1 MGSQDQSLQAP
12 PGRAAPLPGSGA
24 YAEAFAPGGEVRPH
38 WEYLLG
44 SLAELS
50 DAERGIRQKMVER
63 ILRDDGVTYN
73 DYTTGGSGRDWRLDP
88 VPLLLDSREWQNIE
102 SGVRERAELLN
113 LVLRDLYGPRSLVRL
128 GIIPPELVFGHPGFL
143 RACDGIT
150 LPGEQSLVQY
160 AVDMLRGPDGRARVI
175 SDRTQVPSGAGY
187 ALQNRIVMSRVFP
200 SLFRDSHVHRLSLYF
215 NSLRA
220 RLNALGPN
228 GGLPR
233 VVMLTPGAYNETY
246 YEHLF
251 LANHLGY
258 SLVQGSD
265 LTVRDGFVWLKTL
278 NGLSRIDVILRRVDD
293 NYCDPVELK
302 PDSQLGVPGLLEVV
316 RSGRVVIAN
325 PLGSGVLENTA
336 LLKYLP
342 AAGRH
347 LLGREPALQAV
358 PTLWC
363 GDPEDLAAVLA
374 NFEQMVIKPTWRA
387 SESRTVH
394 AGSLAKAEREA
405 LRAALRARPG
415 DYCAQEYVQPSLA
428 PVWGQGDAARPAIL
442 RTFAVAGESSYI
454 VMPGGLT
461 RVAPAEDGF
470 EISNRAGSPSKDTWV
485 LASEPELPEAFEAVD
500 SERGAGA
507 ELPSRVVEN
516 LFWMGRYTERAESAL
531 RLLRIVFGKLT
542 GASPPGPD
550 SRQLLLRAV
559 TQLTCTYPGFMD
571 EAVSGGD
578 PLQELR
584 AVVLDGDRPGSVA
597 HSVAALLN
605 TADQVKDFMSAD
617 TQRILNDLSD
627 HMQALPE
634 RLGASFSPV
643 REEELDGLITALLA
657 LAGLVQESMLR
668 GQGWHF
674 LQAGRRI
681 ERALQTLSLMRSL
694 WVQNATGEDRDLL
707 LETVL
712 LSMDSLIT
720 HRRRYQRYLDVANGL
735 EHLLLDSEN
744 PRSVIFQLED
754 LKLHLD
760 HIPGLDGGGRLSR
773 AQRLLLEAATQL
785 QLADLQ
791 ALAAVDSNSLRGA
804 LDQLLSRDHRL
815 VAAVASAIS
824 DSCFDHT
831 GGPRPLGR
839 WVNGA
844 GAGGEPDAGSEAPA

>member
-1 MGSQDQSLQAP
+1 MGSQDQNQSLQTP
-12 PGRAAPLPGSGA
+12 PGRPVPPAAAGFA
-24 YAEAFAPGGEVRPH
+24 YTEAHSPGGEVRPH

-44 SLAELS
+44 SLGEFNP
-50 DAERGIRQKMVER
+50 DERGERQRMVER

-113 LVLRDLYGPRSLVRL
+113 LVLQDLYGPRSLVRL

-143 RACDGIT
+143 RVCDGIS
-150 LPGEQSLVQY
+150 LPGDQPLIQY
-160 AVDMLRGPDGRARVI
+160 AVDMLRGPDGRAKVI

-233 VVMLTPGAYNETY
+233 VVMLTPGIYNETY

-258 SLVQGSD
+258 SLVQGND
-265 LTVRDGFVWLKTL
+265 LTVRDGYVWLKTL
-278 NGLSRIDVILRRVDD
+278 NGLRRIDVILRRVDD

-302 PDSQLGVPGLLEVV
+302 PDSQLGVAGLLEVV
-316 RSGRVVIAN
+316 RAGRVVVAN

-342 AAGRH
+342 AAARH
-347 LLGREPALQAV
+347 LLGREPALEAV
-358 PTLWC
+358 PTRWC
-363 GDPEDLAAVLA
+363 GDREDLAAVLA
-374 NFEQMVIKPTWRA
+374 NLEQMVIKPVWRA
-387 SESRTVH
+387 IDSRTVH
-394 AGSLAKAEREA
+394 AGSLSKAERET
-405 LRAALRARPG
+405 LRAAIQARPG
-415 DYCAQEYVQPSLA
+415 DYCAQEYIAPSLA
-428 PVWGQGDAARPAIL
+428 PVWGQNEAARPAIL

-461 RVAPAEDGF
+461 RVAPADGGF

-485 LASEPELPEAFEAVD
+485 LASEPELPEVLVATD

-516 LFWMGRYTERAESAL
+516 LFWMGRYMERAEYAL

-542 GASPPGPD
+542 GASPPGAE

-584 AVVLDGDRPGSVA
+584 SVVLDGDRPGTVA
-597 HSVAALLN
+597 HSVTSLLN
-605 TADQVKDFMSAD
+605 TVDQVKDFMSGD

-627 HMQALPE
+627 HMQVLPE
-634 RLGASFSPV
+634 RLGSEFGLV
-643 REEELDGLITALLA
+643 REEELDALVTSLLA
-657 LAGLVQESMLR
+657 LAGLVQESMIR

-694 WVQNATGEDRDLL
+694 WVQNTSGEDQDLL

-712 LSMDSLIT
+712 LCMDSLIT

-735 EHLLLDSEN
+735 EHLLLDTEN
-744 PRSVIFQLED
+744 PRSVMFQFDD

-760 HIPGLDGGGRLSR
+760 RIPGFDEGSRLSLP
-773 AQRLLLEAATQL
+773 QRLLLEAGTNL
-785 QLADLQ
+785 QLADLPE
-791 ALAAVDSNSLRGA
+791 LAAIDRKYLRSA
-804 LDQLLSRDHRL
+804 LDQLLSRSHRL
-815 VAAVASAIS
+815 VGAIATAIS

-831 GGPRPLGR
+831 GGPRPLGTG
-839 WVNGA
+839 WS
-844 GAGGEPDAGSEAPA
+844 GEEPR